1 MINGLHRGPG
11 HILHMVRYWPWGTPQ
26 VVFLGTQSWGL
37 FPIKSL
43 LNLTRDLQNQT
54 LPMSSQRIEGFPQKT
69 KKKTPLDCA
78 LLLSEKCSR
87 LWTIQ
92 FTRLY
97 WVARKG
103 FGNDYEKP
111 ESVWTAALQLSL
123 KQHLP
128 NSNCSFKLAVR
139 KISLSKNP
147 TSFFSSK
154 CPDFLFIYLTCV
166 QCYSVWICRSCW
178 FQQPIIQRNTSS
190 KNALSSKR
198 KNAKS
203 HRSEEQRE
211 APPAMFLE
219 KKVLGNAA

>member
-26 VVFLGTQSWGL
+26 GGFFGDPKLGVVSNKIAPKPNTGPT
-37 FPIKSL
+37 KS
-43 LNLTRDLQNQT
+43 NTAHVKPKNWRFSTKN
-54 LPMSSQRIEGFPQKT
+54 

-103 FGNDYEKP
+103 FGNDDEKP
-111 ESVWTAALQLSL
+111 ENVWTAALQLSL

-128 NSNCSFKLAVR
+128 NNNCSFKLAVR

-166 QCYSVWICRSCW
+166 QCYSVWICRSCR
-178 FQQPIIQRNTSS
+178 FQQPIIQRNTQ
-190 KNALSSKR
+190 KT
-198 KNAKS
+198 
-203 HRSEEQRE
+203 
-211 APPAMFLE
+211 P
-219 KKVLGNAA
+219 

>member
-1 MINGLHRGPG
+1 MGFFGDPKVG
-11 HILHMVRYWPWGTPQ
+11 EV
-26 VVFLGTQSWGL
+26 
-37 FPIKSL
+37 
-43 LNLTRDLQNQT
+43 
-54 LPMSSQRIEGFPQKT
+54 SSKIAP
-69 KKKTPLDCA
+69 KTPLDCV